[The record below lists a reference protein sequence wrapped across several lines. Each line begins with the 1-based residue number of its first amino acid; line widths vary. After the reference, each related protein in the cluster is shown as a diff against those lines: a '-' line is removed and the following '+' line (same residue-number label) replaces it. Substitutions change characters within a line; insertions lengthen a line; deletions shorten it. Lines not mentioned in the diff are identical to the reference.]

1 VISVDNTK
9 RFTNRVDT
17 YVKYRPS
24 YPKEA
29 IDYLY
34 EIVGLKPSSQV
45 ADIGAGTGIFSKL
58 LLERGSNIIAVE
70 PNQAMREAAES
81 SLGGNPNFRTATGSA
96 EHTGLTDQSVDF
108 IVCAQ
113 AFHWFDR
120 AAAQLEF
127 RRILKPGGKAVLVW
141 NSRLTRGTPFL
152 VEYEQLLR
160 TFGTDYVQVNH
171 RNISPEALALFFK
184 EGDLHIGRFQN
195 RQLFDFEGLSGRLL
209 SSSYSPA
216 PGHPNHEPMM
226 AELRRLFDRNEQNGT
241 VSFDYETEVFWGEV

>member
-1 VISVDNTK
+1 MENTQ

-17 YVKYRPS
+17 YVKCRPS

-34 EIVGLKPSSQV
+34 EIVGLQPSSQV

-58 LLERGSNIIAVE
+58 LLERGSHITAVE

-81 SLGGNPNFRTATGSA
+81 SLGGTPNFRTATGSA
-96 EHTGLTDQSVDF
+96 EHTGLADQSVDF

-120 AAAQLEF
+120 AAAKLEF

-141 NSRLTRGTPFL
+141 NSRLTHGTPFL
-152 VEYEQLLR
+152 VEYEQLLHM
-160 TFGTDYVQVNH
+160 FGTDYVQVNH
-171 RNISPEALALFFK
+171 RNIGPEALALFFK
-184 EGDLHIGRFQN
+184 EGDFHQGRFQN
-195 RQLFDFEGLSGRLL
+195 RQLFDFEGLCGRLL

-216 PGHPNHEPMM
+216 PGHPIHEPMM
-226 AELRRLFDRNEQNGT
+226 VELRKLFDRNEYKGK

>member
-1 VISVDNTK
+1 MDNTQ

-17 YVKYRPS
+17 YVKFRPS

-34 EIVGLKPSSQV
+34 EVVGLSLSSHV

-58 LLERGSNIIAVE
+58 LLERGSKLTAVE

-81 SLGGNPNFRTATGSA
+81 ALGGNPNFCTATGSA
-96 EHTGLTDQSVDF
+96 EHTGLPDQSVDF

-120 AAAQLEF
+120 PAAQIEF

-141 NSRLTRGTPFL
+141 NSRLTHGTPFL
-152 VEYEQLLR
+152 VEYEQLLHR
-160 TFGTDYVQVNH
+160 FSTDYVQVNH
-171 RNISPEALALFFK
+171 KNISPEELALFFK
-184 EGDLHIGRFQN
+184 EGDLHEGRFQN
-195 RQLFDFEGLSGRLL
+195 RQLFDFQGLSGRLL

-216 PGHPNHEPMM
+216 PGHPNYEPMM
-226 AELRRLFDRNEQNGT
+226 AELRKLFDRNEYMGT

>member
-1 VISVDNTK
+1 MDNTQ

-34 EIVGLKPSSQV
+34 EDVGFTSSSTV

-58 LLERGSNIIAVE
+58 LLERGSNIVAVE
-70 PNQAMREAAES
+70 PNQAMREAARS
-81 SLGGNPNFRTATGSA
+81 SLDGYANFSTTAGSA
-96 EHTGLTDQSVDF
+96 EHTKLADRSVDF
-108 IVCAQ
+108 IICAQ

-141 NSRLTRGTPFL
+141 NSRLTQGTPFL
-152 VEYEQLLR
+152 VEYEQLLH
-160 TFGTDYVQVNH
+160 TFGTDYVEVNH
-171 RNISPEALALFFK
+171 RNISPEALSLFFK
-184 EGDLHIGRFQN
+184 GGSLHEGRFQN

-226 AELRRLFDRNEQNGT
+226 AELRQLFDRSEQDGT